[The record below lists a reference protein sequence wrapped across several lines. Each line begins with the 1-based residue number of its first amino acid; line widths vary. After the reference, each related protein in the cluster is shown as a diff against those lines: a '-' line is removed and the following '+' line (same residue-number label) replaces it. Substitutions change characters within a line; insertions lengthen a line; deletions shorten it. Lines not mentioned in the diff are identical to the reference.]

1 MFLYP
6 ESATMVFT
14 EDGHSYTY
22 AELLNFATHLHEYM
36 RGQAL
41 VLCQIDSSLGGLVGY
56 LAFAHSCQYVA
67 MLQGVETHEA
77 YIHCLIKK
85 YEPDYVWVPESLRE
99 IYGDAQLVLNS
110 YGYSLLKLS
119 VGETAN
125 LSDQLCLLASTSG
138 STGSPKFV
146 RQSRQNILANTV
158 SIVEYLDLKAD
169 DVAITSLPLNY
180 TYGMSIVNCQIAVGG
195 DIVLT
200 NKAVVQKEFWTLLRE
215 RKVSV
220 LAGVP
225 YTYEMMD
232 RLRVFRKDLPD
243 VKKILQAGGK
253 MTEALQDK
261 IGTYCQEYQKQ
272 LFIMYGQ
279 TEATTRMSYLP
290 PERCLQ
296 KRGSIGVA
304 IPNGRFKL
312 VDTNG
317 NEINST
323 EVTGELVFEGENVC
337 MGYADQKEH
346 LTLGDE
352 WSGVLYTGDLAAK
365 DEDGYYFIKGRIKRF
380 IKHFG
385 LRVNLDEVESVL
397 KKKYLAERIAVTDDN
412 EKIIVFT
419 EVAID
424 EEELKK
430 YLTEMTEVKRA
441 GINVVNSTSI
451 PSLPNGKTDYQA
463 LKTAYI
469 TQ

>member
-6 ESATMVFT
+6 ESTTTVFT
-14 EDGHSYTY
+14 EEGPSYSY
-22 AELLNFATHLHEYM
+22 SELLSLATHLHEHM
-36 RGQAL
+36 CEQAL
-41 VLCQIDSSLGGLVGY
+41 VLCQVDSSLGGLVGY

-77 YIHCLIKK
+77 HIHSLIKK
-85 YEPDYVWVPESLRE
+85 YEPDYVWVPENLRE
-99 IYGDAQLVLNS
+99 IYTGAQLVLNS

-119 VGETAN
+119 VGESAL

-146 RQSRQNILANTV
+146 RQSRQNILANTA
-158 SIVEYLDLKAD
+158 SIVEYLGLEAD

-200 NKAVVQKEFWTLLRE
+200 DKAVVQKEFWTQLKD

-232 RLRVFRKDLPD
+232 RLRAFRKDLPD

-253 MTEALQDK
+253 MSEALQDK
-261 IGTYCQEYQKQ
+261 IGTYCQEHQKQ

-290 PERCLQ
+290 PEHCLQ
-296 KRGSIGVA
+296 KRGSIGLA

-312 VDTNG
+312 VDTDG

-323 EVTGELVFEGENVC
+323 EVTGELVFEGYNVC
-337 MGYADQKEH
+337 MGYAEQKEH
-346 LTLGDE
+346 LMLGDE
-352 WSGVLYTGDLAAK
+352 WNGVLYTGDLATK
-365 DEDGYYFIKGRIKRF
+365 DADGYYFIKGRIKRS

-385 LRVNLDEVESVL
+385 LRVNLDEVENML
-397 KKKYLAERIAVTDDN
+397 KQKYLAERIAVTDDN

-424 EEELKK
+424 EEGLKK

-441 GINVVNSTSI
+441 GIEVFAINSI
-451 PSLPNGKTDYQA
+451 PSLPNGKIDYQA
-463 LKTAYI
+463 LKIAYTA
-469 TQ
+469 Q